1 MSTSYRDIIRAAL
14 ANVREDATRPV
25 FSTVIK
31 SLNKLITERDW
42 SSQEVV
48 LLAQEIPLYFGSR
61 VIVKIDTRPEGEQVR
76 ALEFEDGEDEAVEG
90 GIRERNLGRTNYS
103 KYKDRP
109 DIYEDVSFLEY
120 CLTFSIA
127 TKQPKPLAGTASKR
141 LVQCYPRYRG
151 LREHET
157 FPDWCRVKIVLNV
170 PFRNYPR
177 LPFTFPTDPT
187 ARVFTDWP
195 SAYTFFRENLDV
207 LGLEERRDGLEEIPT
222 ETAEDIDDIEDELED
237 LPEEPD
243 PLDFNEL
250 ANRGPNVHYDTED
263 LDTDLGRRPEDLDY
277 DWSVKIGHLTGCPD
291 IYERRTRKEFWD
303 PIRAESP
310 ITSDVQTQATEVRDS
325 LNPEQLLLYNTVIEH
340 YKRTLEG
347 EAPPPL
353 RLNIDGEAG
362 TGKSFVIKLISSH
375 LQTLTRKT
383 NIEHPDRR
391 ALDTPIVRL
400 APTGAAAY
408 GIDGSTIHALLK
420 LPVQAKE
427 TLRPLAPE
435 GASELQ
441 RRLRDIRY
449 IVIDEKSMLSVRILS
464 WIDRRLRQACPS
476 REDERFGGYGVLL
489 VGDFFQ
495 LPPVAA
501 TPLFSTGRLTTE
513 ELNGAECYRS
523 LDRTLRL
530 TQLVRQ
536 AGTDPESVAFKAA
549 LQGLRNGEVTEE
561 HYTTLSCRVFTDN
574 PGELEAFSK
583 ALRLFGTRKAVAD
596 YNTASLRATKRPI
609 IAIVA
614 RHDKRSSIK
623 LPDDDF
629 GGIPAILCLSIGSQ
643 VMLTENIWTEAGL
656 VNGSRGSIYDIT
668 WDPETTNPRETLPLC
683 LVVYFPGYEG
693 PAIPGLPPKV
703 VPIYT
708 SRRTLA
714 TESENYSATRE
725 HWREQF
731 PIVLAYAITVHKSQG
746 MTLDAV
752 VIDPTETQPNPTA
765 SSLYSSYPTR
775 RNYRRASSDYS
786 VPRFPY
792 LEPIETPP
800 PYAELPAYT
809 YTLPEPTSSGYLS
822 YPFPDST
829 SYG

>member
-464 WIDRRLRQACPS
+464 
-476 REDERFGGYGVLL
+476 
-489 VGDFFQ
+489 
-495 LPPVAA
+495 
-501 TPLFSTGRLTTE
+501 
-513 ELNGAECYRS
+513 
-523 LDRTLRL
+523 
-530 TQLVRQ
+530 
-536 AGTDPESVAFKAA
+536 
-549 LQGLRNGEVTEE
+549 
-561 HYTTLSCRVFTDN
+561 
-574 PGELEAFSK
+574 
-583 ALRLFGTRKAVAD
+583 
-596 YNTASLRATKRPI
+596 
-609 IAIVA
+609 
-614 RHDKRSSIK
+614 
-623 LPDDDF
+623 
-629 GGIPAILCLSIGSQ
+629 
-643 VMLTENIWTEAGL
+643 
-656 VNGSRGSIYDIT
+656 
-668 WDPETTNPRETLPLC
+668 
-683 LVVYFPGYEG
+683 
-693 PAIPGLPPKV
+693 
-703 VPIYT
+703 
-708 SRRTLA
+708 
-714 TESENYSATRE
+714 
-725 HWREQF
+725 
-731 PIVLAYAITVHKSQG
+731 
-746 MTLDAV
+746 
-752 VIDPTETQPNPTA
+752 
-765 SSLYSSYPTR
+765 
-775 RNYRRASSDYS
+775 
-786 VPRFPY
+786 
-792 LEPIETPP
+792 
-800 PYAELPAYT
+800 
-809 YTLPEPTSSGYLS
+809 
-822 YPFPDST
+822 
-829 SYG
+829 